1 MKIRVGLIS
10 LIALAILLTPG
21 SAFAAGATAVGAQ
34 DYLICAVTSL
44 GGVECWGLNDD
55 GQLGDGTTTSSITLV
70 AVSGLATGVV
80 AVGLGE
86 VHACALTSGGGVNYW
101 GGGGSGELGDGTKI
115 NSSSPLTVV
124 WFAGFSADLSI
135 ARTAAA
141 SVDAGANLTYT
152 LTVSNAGPDTASNV
166 SVTDVLPGNVTFV
179 SVGPGSAIGAWGLGA
194 LALAFDAFVFFARR
208 RRAAATG

>member
-1 MKIRVGLIS
+1 MPVYVPELGSGVTAVALGWNHTCAAIS
-10 LIALAILLTPG
+10 G
-21 SAFAAGATAVGAQ
+21 SA
-34 DYLICAVTSL
+34 LK
-44 GGVECWGLNDD
+44 CWGSNEE
-55 GQLGDGTTTSSITLV
+55 GQLGDGTKV
-70 AVSGLATGVV
+70 
-80 AVGLGE
+80 
-86 VHACALTSGGGVNYW
+86 
-101 GGGGSGELGDGTKI
+101 

-124 WFAGFSADLSI
+124 GFAGFSADLSI
-135 ARTAAA
+135 AKTAAA